1 MDHEKLPVFD
11 TVKLALRW
19 GVFVVRRH
27 WLIILIFAALLV
39 ATSFVMM
46 AAVEPGQVPGA
57 RFHLLSF
64 GFAVL
69 YGVLSIVLALVTHN
83 EVLRG
88 ASGLNAQTLGWGA
101 GRVLG
106 YAVDSLVLP
115 LFGLLV
121 MFPLVLVVMLLT
133 GLIRQIAPP
142 MAPDA
147 LIVVLIIGA
156 WLASVFVV
164 ARLVLRLP
172 SRALGQPMPWRDVWR
187 LGRGN
192 TGRLV
197 LAHLLLGVVLLFLL
211 LPLLLLSL
219 TLTWLLPDLFMQQSV
234 SVQATAMAP
243 VWGQWGV
250 VASET
255 ALISPITSVWGILL
269 SLLGNALLLAE
280 IVIFCAFLSVAY
292 AELKRIR
299 EARAPQTAGS
309 RIYSDPN
316 EPPEDF

>member
-1 MDHEKLPVFD
+1 MENEKLPIVG

-19 GVFVVRRH
+19 GFFVVRRH

-39 ATSFVMM
+39 AASFVL
-46 AAVEPGQVPGA
+46 AATVEPGQVPGPS
-57 RFHLLSF
+57 FHLLSF
-64 GFAVL
+64 AFTFF
-69 YGVLSIVLALVTHN
+69 YSVLSIVLALLTHN

-101 GRVLG
+101 GRIFG
-106 YAVDSLVLP
+106 YAIDGLVATL
-115 LFGLLV
+115 LALLV
-121 MFPLVLVVMLLT
+121 MVPLFLVIMLLT
-133 GLIRQIAPP
+133 GLLSQIAPAVSP
-142 MAPDA
+142 NAM
-147 LIVVLIIGA
+147 IVVLMIGI
-156 WLASVFVV
+156 WLAGVCIVV
-164 ARLVLRLP
+164 RLALRLP
-172 SRALGQPMPWRDVWR
+172 SRALGQPMPWREVWR

-197 LAHLLLGVVLLFLL
+197 LAHLLLAVVLLFLF

-234 SVQATAMAP
+234 SVQATATAP

-255 ALISPITSVWGILL
+255 TSISPITSVWGILL

-309 RIYSDPN
+309 RIHSNPN

>member
-1 MDHEKLPVFD
+1 MVDEKIPVFD

-39 ATSFVMM
+39 ATPFVLA
-46 AAVEPGQVPGA
+46 AAVKPGQVPGPS
-57 RFHLLSF
+57 FHLLSF
-64 GFAVL
+64 AFTL
-69 YGVLSIVLALVTHN
+69 FYSVLSIVLALLTHN

-101 GRVLG
+101 GRIFG
-106 YAVDSLVLP
+106 YAIDGLVATL
-115 LFGLLV
+115 LALLV
-121 MFPLVLVVMLLT
+121 MVPLFLVIMLLT
-133 GLIRQIAPP
+133 GLLSQIAPAVSP
-142 MAPDA
+142 NAM
-147 LIVVLIIGA
+147 IVVLMIGI
-156 WLASVFVV
+156 WLAGVCIVV
-164 ARLVLRLP
+164 RLALRLP
-172 SRALGQPMPWRDVWR
+172 SRALGQPMPWREVWR

-197 LAHLLLGVVLLFLL
+197 LAHLLLAVVLFFLF

-234 SVQATAMAP
+234 SVEATAP
-243 VWGQWGV
+243 VWGQWGA

-255 ALISPITSVWGILL
+255 VSISPITSVWGILL
-269 SLLGNALLLAE
+269 SLLGNALLFAE
-280 IVIFCAFLSVAY
+280 IAIFCAFLSVAY
-292 AELKRIR
+292 AEMKRIGER
-299 EARAPQTAGS
+299 RAPQRAGS
-309 RIYSDPN
+309 RIHSNPN